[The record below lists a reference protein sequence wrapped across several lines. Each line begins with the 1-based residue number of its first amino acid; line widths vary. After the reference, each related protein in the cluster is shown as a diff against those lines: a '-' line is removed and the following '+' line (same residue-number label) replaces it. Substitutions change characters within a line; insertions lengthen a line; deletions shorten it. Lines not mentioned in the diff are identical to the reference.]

1 MEDLLI
7 KSCLEGNRKSIEK
20 LIKSIDGLVYNLAL
34 RFLWTKEDAE
44 DATQEILLKVMT
56 NLSKFHGKS
65 KFNTWVYRL
74 ATNYLI
80 NQKKSTFE
88 KRPLTFSQFSED
100 LNTIT
105 EPTSYDLPDRDL
117 LEKEMKTGCTLAMLQ
132 CLNRDLRIV
141 FILGSVLKIKSNV
154 ACEIIDITPEN
165 FRKRLQK
172 ARKLIEGFM
181 NSNCGVYNPK
191 NTCRCNKKIN
201 TALAC
206 KRIVK
211 KDLSF
216 VSDVTIYNDEMEEI
230 NSMTGIYQ
238 NHGEFE
244 NKTDFQNELIKLVM
258 NKRIIDGIQNI

>member
-7 KSCLEGNRKSIEK
+7 KSCLEGNKKSIEK
-20 LIKSIDGLVYNLAL
+20 LIKSIEGLVYNLAL
-34 RFLWTKEDAE
+34 RFLWNKEDAE
-44 DATQEILLKVMT
+44 DATQEILLKVIT
-56 NLSKFHGKS
+56 NLSKFKGNS

-88 KRPLTFSQFSED
+88 RNPITFSLFSED
-100 LNTIT
+100 LKNIT
-105 EPTSYDLPDRDL
+105 EPVSYDLPDKYL

-141 FILGSVLKIKSNV
+141 FILGSVLKIKSNI
-154 ACEIIDITPEN
+154 ACEIVEITPET

-172 ARKLIEGFM
+172 ARKLIDTFM

-191 NTCRCNKKIN
+191 NNFRCSKRIH

-211 KDLSF
+211 NNLNFIDNIN
-216 VSDVTIYNDEMEEI
+216 IYNNEMEEL
-230 NSMTGIYQ
+230 NSMTGIYH
-238 NHGEFE
+238 NHGEFKS
-244 NKTDFQNELIKLVM
+244 KTDFQKELTKLVM
-258 NKRIIDGIQNI
+258 NKRITNI